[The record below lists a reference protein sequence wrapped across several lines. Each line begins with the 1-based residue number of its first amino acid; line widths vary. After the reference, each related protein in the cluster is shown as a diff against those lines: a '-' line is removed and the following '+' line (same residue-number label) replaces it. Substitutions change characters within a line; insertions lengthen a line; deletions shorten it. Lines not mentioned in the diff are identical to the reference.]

1 MENSSVS
8 KQLEGSDIT
17 SYYEEMQEEKQEIM
31 LSENSSSVNVPL
43 DGDRAFKAISDCMTG
58 GSEVEVLEN
67 KPASLMSTGLSQ
79 LGNYSSGSD
88 SEDAEDPKPLPD
100 EANESKPL
108 PDEANESKMGEKP
121 SQNDSPW
128 ETTAHSSVPVEETDP
143 MGNQAT
149 KGFKE
154 TQNIAEESR
163 ECAEHMEELGKEG
176 KELDKELE
184 NIQSEP
190 DNDIESSAGTNV
202 DNNLETEYLESV
214 TYSEN
219 SEKNFSDHN
228 IVTEDTGMSEIPGT
242 AAERSQRSESLG
254 FEVKDSVDISVVIRK
269 PSKVEVIDEESNSSF
284 IRVDSKMKDSPLEC
298 DVPPSPYG
306 VSEISET
313 PGPPSPTSIIS
324 TGDSVSLQ
332 AFDNYGPPTPS
343 SVAESSSMGPTPSKR
358 SRVAVYTPSQEHI
371 TANKLF
377 EYQWPTDSSGEY
389 YMLQE
394 QVCEY
399 LGVKS
404 FKRKYPDLFRRQ
416 VDIKERVFLM
426 EKGVVTE
433 SQADLGLTALKSDE
447 VCDLMHKDYPVMYQE
462 YAEVLH
468 ERQKQKISEKHKEY
482 EVPKLEKSKMNMY
495 FKKAMKSAAEWNSN
509 FQKERREER
518 KAYLDLQT
526 FNIHYPKGR
535 FKVLP
540 REMTVPNTYPVSLIP
555 GQYQNYFKRYSSDEI
570 KYFPMNT
577 AMFNPPKRMGTTLAN
592 PKEQAEPETA
602 SEEDDNG
609 SGSDSDSD
617 DSSSGSEGT
626 SGGEEGEKKT
636 GETKEAAPVDPSICA
651 ICSRGQNEEVKGE
664 SDLVICSE
672 CSKGGHPGCL
682 DLTSEM
688 VVVIKT
694 YPWQCMDCKTCIE
707 CMDPYDEDK
716 MMFCDLCD
724 RGYHTF
730 CVGLK
735 SIPTGHWKCKSC
747 KGPETPKPSKSSKTP
762 KSSSKTSTG
771 RKRGRPPL
779 KNKDKKKS
787 KKKIEPKEEA
797 EAPEDDTADTKEEEE
812 ECEEKEEEEK
822 IEAEMKGEEEVAEEM
837 ETEESQE

>member
-1 MENSSVS
+1 MEEIAIN
-8 KQLEGSDIT
+8 KQPERSDII
-17 SYYEEMQEEKQEIM
+17 SNCEDSPSIEEKKQMALSGSSINIPQE
-31 LSENSSSVNVPL
+31 
-43 DGDRAFKAISDCMTG
+43 GDRAFRAISEG
-58 GSEVEVLEN
+58 KFGEHEAKRVFEN
-67 KPASLMSTGLSQ
+67 KAASLMSTGLSQ
-79 LGNYSSGSD
+79 LGSYSSGSD
-88 SEDAEDPKPLPD
+88 SEEDSQAPAEACQTKS
-100 EANESKPL
+100 ETSNEK
-108 PDEANESKMGEKP
+108 N
-121 SQNDSPW
+121 SQS
-128 ETTAHSSVPVEETDP
+128 ETVSQSSVTVGKTTEHQEQDLKENLNILEKAMECTKQGEQSIVQHKSHERELSDVQNAQDGKVEILLGTNQDKTSEDLQSVTSSLSENSDQKMIDHDVVSEETD
-143 MGNQAT
+143 
-149 KGFKE
+149 
-154 TQNIAEESR
+154 
-163 ECAEHMEELGKEG
+163 
-176 KELDKELE
+176 
-184 NIQSEP
+184 
-190 DNDIESSAGTNV
+190 V
-202 DNNLETEYLESV
+202 
-214 TYSEN
+214 
-219 SEKNFSDHN
+219 SEK
-228 IVTEDTGMSEIPGT
+228 IGMPS
-242 AAERSQRSESLG
+242 ERSHRSESTG
-254 FEVKDSVDISVVIRK
+254 FEVEEPVDIPTGLRK
-269 PSKVEVIDEESNSSF
+269 PSRVEVIDEESNSSF
-284 IRVDSKMKDSPLEC
+284 IKLDSKMKDSPSEC
-298 DVPPSPYG
+298 DIPPSPYG

-324 TGDSVSLQ
+324 NGDSVSLQ
-332 AFDNYGPPTPS
+332 AFDNFGPPTPS

-358 SRVAVYTPSQEHI
+358 SRLAVYTPSQEHI

-447 VCDLMHKDYPVMYQE
+447 VCDLMHRDYPSMYQE

-482 EVPKLEKSKMNMY
+482 EVPKLEKSKMSMY
-495 FKKAMKSAAEWNSN
+495 IKKAMKSAAEWNSN

-535 FKVLP
+535 YKVLP
-540 REMTVPNTYPVSLIP
+540 KELTKPNTYPISLIP
-555 GQYQNYFKRYSSDEI
+555 GQFQNYFKRYSPDEI
-570 KYFPMNT
+570 KYLPMNT
-577 AMFNPPKRMGTTLAN
+577 AMFNPPKQMGTTLAN
-592 PKEQAEPETA
+592 PQEQAEPETA
-602 SEEDDNG
+602 SEEDENA

-626 SGGEEGEKKT
+626 SGGEDGEKKT
-636 GETKEAAPVDPSICA
+636 GETKEAAPVDPSICS
-651 ICSRGQNEEVKGE
+651 ICNQSQNEEVKSE
-664 SDLVICSE
+664 ADLVVCSE

-682 DLTSEM
+682 DLTNEM
-688 VVVIKT
+688 VVVIRT
-694 YPWQCMDCKTCIE
+694 YPWQCMDCKTCVE

-747 KGPETPKPSKSSKTP
+747 KGPETPKPSRNSKTP
-762 KSSSKTSTG
+762 RSSSKGTG

-779 KNKDKKKS
+779 KGKDKKKS
-787 KKKIEPKEEA
+787 KKKSEPKEEIEVA
-797 EAPEDDTADTKEEEE
+797 EEDTTETKEGEDEEGE
-812 ECEEKEEEEK
+812 EGEKEEKEEEE
-822 IEAEMKGEEEVAEEM
+822 EAEEM